1 MHDNAGIAGD
11 EFINKR
17 RVAEEVRENLLSK
30 GVSNQEAT
38 RSAIRI
44 ANNKPKNMQN
54 EKSFDTTK
62 RARQLMKEQA

>member
-44 ANNKPKNMQN
+44 ANNKPKICKM
-54 EKSFDTTK
+54 KSLLT
-62 RARQLMKEQA
+62 RQKELDN